1 MVYASWDGES
11 RAPHPFFALVPTDC
25 QMFSIFVV
33 DKYPNH
39 SSLNTMTTNKQ
50 LQFDYTE
57 YSQIEELNAEEQRVV
72 RASIAAQRT
81 SHSPYS
87 QFRVGAAVLLAN
99 GQIVEGSNQENG
111 AYPSGL
117 CAERVAMFAAATQQP
132 QQPIRMLAISASH
145 NGEAVASPVAPCG
158 GCRQVMV
165 EYIAKHGASFPV
177 LMVGASRIIKIDAE
191 ALIPF
196 SFTNAD
202 NV

>member
-1 MVYASWDGES
+1 MRTS
-11 RAPHPFFALVPTDC
+11 
-25 QMFSIFVV
+25 
-33 DKYPNH
+33 
-39 SSLNTMTTNKQ
+39 KQ
-50 LQFDYTE
+50 LQYDYTE
-57 YSQIEELNAEEQRVV
+57 YGRIEEMEAEEQRVV
-72 RASIAAQRT
+72 RASIEAQRT

-117 CAERVAMFAAATQQP
+117 CAERVAMFAAATLHP
-132 QQPIRMLAISASH
+132 GQPIKMLAISASH
-145 NGEAVASPVAPCG
+145 NGEAVASPVSPCG

-165 EYIAKHGASFPV
+165 EYIAKHGASFLV
-177 LMVGASRIIKIDAE
+177 LMVGASRIVKIDAE

-202 NV
+202 EV